1 MEARIKVLYFG
12 PAREITGTDSEEF
25 AVGETSSLRSMVLNK
40 YPRMAVLPFLLALN
54 CRMLKE
60 ECLLKDNDI
69 VAILPPF
76 EGG

>member
-25 AVGETSSLRSMVLNK
+25 AAGDTSSLRSRILDR
-40 YPRMAVLPFLLALN
+40 YPRMAALPFLLALN
-54 CRMLKE
+54 SRMLKE
-60 ECLLKDNDI
+60 ESSLKDNDI